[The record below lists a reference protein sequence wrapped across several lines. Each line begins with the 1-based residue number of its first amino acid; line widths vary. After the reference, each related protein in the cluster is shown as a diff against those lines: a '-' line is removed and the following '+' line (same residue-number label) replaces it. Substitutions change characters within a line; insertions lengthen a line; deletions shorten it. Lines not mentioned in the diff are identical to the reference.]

1 MMALF
6 SRLIMLV
13 LVLAVSPAWAHPIWT
28 NEPSGMTASKA
39 CQALKTCTAKDL
51 SKKLDAE
58 LKKVKP

>member
-28 NEPSGMTASKA
+28 NEPSGMTAI
-39 CQALKTCTAKDL
+39 LVWNL
-51 SKKLDAE
+51 RGLM
-58 LKKVKP
+58 LMGVGR